1 MIEIDWT
8 LFMQI
13 ANFLILV
20 FLLNMVLFRPIRG
33 ILKERQGIL
42 SGLQSDITS
51 LTETEQGV
59 RQDIQG
65 ELLSA
70 RKSGINKR
78 DMIKQEGS
86 AVEAGLMEKAKAE
99 ADDEMA
105 RMAAKIKSDV
115 AAARD
120 ALKPQAESFALD
132 LATKILGREMA

>member
-1 MIEIDWT
+1 MIDIDWT

-13 ANFLILV
+13 ANFLLLV

-33 ILKERQGIL
+33 ILKQRQGLL
-42 SGLQSDITS
+42 SGLQSDIFS
-51 LTETEQGV
+51 LNETEQGV
-59 RQDIQG
+59 RAGIQD

-70 RKSGINKR
+70 RKSGMNKR

-86 AVEAGLMEKAKAE
+86 AVEAGMMEKAKAE
-99 ADDEMA
+99 VDDEMA
-105 RMAAKIKSDV
+105 SMAAKIKSDV

-132 LATKILGREMA
+132 LATKILGREVA

>member
-1 MIEIDWT
+1 MIDIDWT

-13 ANFLILV
+13 ANFLLLV

-33 ILKERQGIL
+33 TLKERQNLI
-42 SGLQSDITS
+42 SGMQSDISS
-51 LTETEQGV
+51 LTETEQEL
-59 RQDIQG
+59 RQDISS

-99 ADDEMA
+99 VDDEME
-105 RMAAKIKSDV
+105 RMANKIKADV

-132 LATKILGREMA
+132 LAAKILGREMA

>member
-1 MIEIDWT
+1 MIDIDWT

-42 SGLQSDITS
+42 SGLQSDISS
-51 LTETEQGV
+51 LSESEHGV
-59 RQDIQG
+59 RQDIQS

-99 ADDEMA
+99 VDDEMA
-105 RMAAKIKSDV
+105 RMAAKIKADV

-120 ALKPQAESFALD
+120 ALKPQAESFAHD

>member
-1 MIEIDWT
+1 MIDIDWT

-13 ANFLILV
+13 ANFLLLV
-20 FLLNMVLFRPIRG
+20 FLLNMVLFRPIRET
-33 ILKERQGIL
+33 LKERQNFI
-42 SGLQSDITS
+42 SGLQSDISS
-51 LTETEQGV
+51 LTDTEQGV
-59 RQDIQG
+59 RQDITG
-65 ELLSA
+65 ELFSA

-86 AVEAGLMEKAKAE
+86 AVEAGMMEKAKAE
-99 ADDEMA
+99 MDEEMA

>member
-1 MIEIDWT
+1 MIDIDWT

-42 SGLQSDITS
+42 SGLQSDISS
-51 LTETEQGV
+51 LADTEQGV
-59 RQDIQG
+59 RQDIQD

-86 AVEAGLMEKAKAE
+86 SVEAGLMEKAKAE
-99 ADDEMA
+99 VDDEMA
-105 RMAAKIKSDV
+105 RMAAKIKADV

-120 ALKPQAESFALD
+120 ALKPQAESFAHD

>member
-1 MIEIDWT
+1 MIDIDWT

-13 ANFLILV
+13 ANFLLLV

-33 ILKERQGIL
+33 ILKERQGII
-42 SGLQSDITS
+42 SGLQTDISS
-51 LTETEQGV
+51 LGETEQGV
-59 RQDIQG
+59 RQDIQD

-99 ADDEMA
+99 VDDETA

>member
-1 MIEIDWT
+1 MIDIDWT
-8 LFMQI
+8 LFVQI
-13 ANFLILV
+13 ANFLLLV

-33 ILKERQGIL
+33 TLKERQNII
-42 SGLQSDITS
+42 SGLQSDISS

-59 RQDIQG
+59 RQDITS

-70 RKSGINKR
+70 RKSGMNKR

-99 ADDEMA
+99 VDEELA
-105 RMAAKIKSDV
+105 RMAAKIKADV

-132 LATKILGREMA
+132 LAAKILGREMA

>member
-1 MIEIDWT
+1 MIDIDWT

-42 SGLQSDITS
+42 SGLQSDISS

-78 DMIKQEGS
+78 DMVKQEGS

-99 ADDEMA
+99 VDDEMA
-105 RMAAKIKSDV
+105 RMTAKIKSDV

-120 ALKPQAESFALD
+120 ALKPQTESFALD
-132 LATKILGREMA
+132 LATKILGREVA

>member
-1 MIEIDWT
+1 MIDIDWT

-13 ANFLILV
+13 ANFLLLV
-20 FLLNMVLFRPIRG
+20 FLLNMVLFRPIRET
-33 ILKERQGIL
+33 LKVRQNFI
-42 SGLQSDITS
+42 SGLQSDISS
-51 LTETEQGV
+51 LTDTEQGV
-59 RQDIQG
+59 RQDITG
-65 ELLSA
+65 ELFSA

-86 AVEAGLMEKAKAE
+86 AVEAGMMEKAKAE
-99 ADDEMA
+99 MDEEMA

>member
-1 MIEIDWT
+1 MIDIDWT

-20 FLLNMVLFRPIRG
+20 LLLNMVLFRPIREV
-33 ILKERQGIL
+33 LKERQGMF
-42 SGLQSDITS
+42 SGLQSDISS
-51 LTETEQGV
+51 LTETEQDV

-70 RKSGINKR
+70 RKSGISKR

-99 ADDEMA
+99 VDDEMA
-105 RMAAKIKSDV
+105 RMAAKIKADV

-132 LATKILGREMA
+132 LATKILGREVA

>member
-1 MIEIDWT
+1 MIDIDWT

-20 FLLNMVLFRPIRG
+20 FLLNMVLFRPIREV
-33 ILKERQGIL
+33 LKERQNLI
-42 SGLQSDITS
+42 SGLQSDIS
-51 LTETEQGV
+51 SFGETEQGV
-59 RQDIQG
+59 RQDIQT

-86 AVEAGLMEKAKAE
+86 AVEAGMMEKAKAE
-99 ADDEMA
+99 VDDEMA
-105 RMAAKIKSDV
+105 RMAAKIKADV

>member
-1 MIEIDWT
+1 MIDIDWT

-13 ANFLILV
+13 ANFLLLV

-33 ILKERQGIL
+33 TLKERQNL
-42 SGLQSDITS
+42 FSGLQSDVSS

-59 RQDIQG
+59 RQDIQS
-65 ELLSA
+65 ELLAA

-78 DMIKQEGS
+78 DMLKQEGS
-86 AVEAGLMEKAKAE
+86 AMEAGMMEKAKTE

-115 AAARD
+115 AAARE
-120 ALKPQAESFALD
+120 ALSPQAQSFALD
-132 LATKILGREMA
+132 LAAKILGREVA

>member
-1 MIEIDWT
+1 MIDIDWT

-42 SGLQSDITS
+42 FGLQSDISS
-51 LTETEQGV
+51 LTESEQGV
-59 RQDIQG
+59 RQNIQG

-99 ADDEMA
+99 VDDEMA
-105 RMAAKIKSDV
+105 RMTAKIKADV

-120 ALKPQAESFALD
+120 ALKPQAESFAHD

>member
-1 MIEIDWT
+1 MIDIDWT

-13 ANFLILV
+13 ANFLLLV

-33 ILKERQGIL
+33 TLKERQNFI
-42 SGLQSDITS
+42 SGMQSDISS

-59 RQDIQG
+59 RQDITG
-65 ELLSA
+65 ELFSA
-70 RKSGINKR
+70 RKSGVNKR

-86 AVEAGLMEKAKAE
+86 AVEAGMMEQAKAE
-99 ADDEMA
+99 VDGEMA

-115 AAARD
+115 VAARD

-132 LATKILGREMA
+132 LATKIIGREMA

>member
-1 MIEIDWT
+1 MIDVDWT

-51 LTETEQGV
+51 FTATEQGV
-59 RQDIQG
+59 RQDIQS

-86 AVEAGLMEKAKAE
+86 AVDAGLMEKAKAE
-99 ADDEMA
+99 VDDEMA

>member
-1 MIEIDWT
+1 MIDIDWT

-33 ILKERQGIL
+33 ILKERQNLL
-42 SGLQSDITS
+42 SGLQSDISS
-51 LTETEQGV
+51 LNETEQGV

-86 AVEAGLMEKAKAE
+86 AVEAGMMEKAKAE
-99 ADDEMA
+99 VDDEMG
-105 RMAAKIKSDV
+105 RMAAKVKADV

-132 LATKILGREMA
+132 LATKILGREVA

>member
-1 MIEIDWT
+1 MIDIDWT

-42 SGLQSDITS
+42 SGLQSDISS

>member
-1 MIEIDWT
+1 MIDIDWT

-33 ILKERQGIL
+33 TLKERQNL
-42 SGLQSDITS
+42 FSGLQSDVSSI
-51 LTETEQGV
+51 TETEQGV
-59 RQDIQG
+59 RQDIQS

-86 AVEAGLMEKAKAE
+86 AVEAGMMEKVSINPAP
-99 ADDEMA
+99 
-105 RMAAKIKSDV
+105 RRTI
-115 AAARD
+115 
-120 ALKPQAESFALD
+120 
-132 LATKILGREMA
+132 

>member
-1 MIEIDWT
+1 MIDIDWT
-8 LFMQI
+8 LFVQI
-13 ANFLILV
+13 ANFLLLV
-20 FLLNMVLFRPIRG
+20 FLLNMVLFRPIRAT
-33 ILKERQGIL
+33 LKERRNII
-42 SGLQSDITS
+42 SGMQSDISS

-59 RQDIQG
+59 RQDIQS
-65 ELLSA
+65 ELLAA

-86 AVEAGLMEKAKAE
+86 AVEAGMMEQAKAE
-99 ADDEMA
+99 VDAEMA
-105 RMAAKIKSDV
+105 RMTAKIKADV

>member
-1 MIEIDWT
+1 MIDIDWT

-13 ANFLILV
+13 ANFLLLV
-20 FLLNMVLFRPIRG
+20 FLLNMVLFRPIRET
-33 ILKERQGIL
+33 LKERQNIV
-42 SGLQSDITS
+42 SGLQSDISS

-59 RQDIQG
+59 RQDITD

-70 RKSGINKR
+70 RKSGMNKR

-86 AVEAGLMEKAKAE
+86 AVEAGMMEKAKAE
-99 ADDEMA
+99 MDEEMA
-105 RMAAKIKSDV
+105 RMAAKIKTDV

-120 ALKPQAESFALD
+120 ALMPQAESFAFD

>member
-1 MIEIDWT
+1 MIDIDWT

-33 ILKERQGIL
+33 ILKERAGIL
-42 SGLQSDITS
+42 SGLQSDISS
-51 LTETEQGV
+51 LSDTEQGV
-59 RQDIQG
+59 RQDIQD

-99 ADDEMA
+99 VDEETA
-105 RMAAKIKSDV
+105 RMTAKIKADV